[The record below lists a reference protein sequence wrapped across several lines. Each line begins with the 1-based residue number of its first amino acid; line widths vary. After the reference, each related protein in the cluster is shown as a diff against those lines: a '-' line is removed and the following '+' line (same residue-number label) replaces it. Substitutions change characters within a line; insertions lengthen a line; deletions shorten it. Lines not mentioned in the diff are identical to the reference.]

1 MISDD
6 IKNALKNIYRNK
18 KNSILIIIFSLL
30 IFLFFVDM
38 CVFKNFFD
46 FYETMY
52 NKNILVNTLFVDN
65 LELGPDKAIEELKEI
80 DHIVDVFESDYQIIG
95 AQSNLSNN
103 GLEAGITLK
112 YGIKKMVPKSIIGK
126 KADELLPGELVCP
139 DKFYPEKY
147 ETIFDIDENKFL
159 TKNQL
164 LNREVII
171 SYWNHIIGPGEEEK
185 EPKDIHTKKM
195 KIVGLYDSTNHK
207 EDVSTCYISMDDMKE
222 FRNTIFPTEKEENI
236 SMLHVIVDSKKNMNK
251 VRQKIQDKGAYIVES
266 VSIFEY
272 EFIGTLFTT
281 IIIIAIVIVLS
292 ILFIIKNYISKK
304 IKNESKYIGV
314 LRACGYTKKK
324 IIIKELIEN
333 SIVLLIS
340 IIFSLTLFSTLF
352 IILNKK
358 IFRYFKYIGFDIR
371 INIPFLLL
379 TFVIILL
386 TIEYINYKLIN
397 KKIDTKISNML
408 MEE

>member
-1 MISDD
+1 
-6 IKNALKNIYRNK
+6 
-18 KNSILIIIFSLL
+18 
-30 IFLFFVDM
+30 
-38 CVFKNFFD
+38 
-46 FYETMY
+46 
-52 NKNILVNTLFVDN
+52 
-65 LELGPDKAIEELKEI
+65 
-80 DHIVDVFESDYQIIG
+80 
-95 AQSNLSNN
+95 
-103 GLEAGITLK
+103 
-112 YGIKKMVPKSIIGK
+112 
-126 KADELLPGELVCP
+126 
-139 DKFYPEKY
+139 
-147 ETIFDIDENKFL
+147 
-159 TKNQL
+159 
-164 LNREVII
+164 
-171 SYWNHIIGPGEEEK
+171 
-185 EPKDIHTKKM
+185 
-195 KIVGLYDSTNHK
+195 
-207 EDVSTCYISMDDMKE
+207 
-222 FRNTIFPTEKEENI
+222 
-236 SMLHVIVDSKKNMNK
+236 MNK

>member
-164 LNREVII
+164 LNREDII
-171 SYWNHIIGPGEEEK
+171 S
-185 EPKDIHTKKM
+185 
-195 KIVGLYDSTNHK
+195 
-207 EDVSTCYISMDDMKE
+207 
-222 FRNTIFPTEKEENI
+222 
-236 SMLHVIVDSKKNMNK
+236 
-251 VRQKIQDKGAYIVES
+251 
-266 VSIFEY
+266 
-272 EFIGTLFTT
+272 
-281 IIIIAIVIVLS
+281 
-292 ILFIIKNYISKK
+292 
-304 IKNESKYIGV
+304 
-314 LRACGYTKKK
+314 
-324 IIIKELIEN
+324 
-333 SIVLLIS
+333 
-340 IIFSLTLFSTLF
+340 
-352 IILNKK
+352 
-358 IFRYFKYIGFDIR
+358 
-371 INIPFLLL
+371 
-379 TFVIILL
+379 
-386 TIEYINYKLIN
+386 
-397 KKIDTKISNML
+397 
-408 MEE
+408 

>member
-1 MISDD
+1 
-6 IKNALKNIYRNK
+6 
-18 KNSILIIIFSLL
+18 
-30 IFLFFVDM
+30 
-38 CVFKNFFD
+38 
-46 FYETMY
+46 
-52 NKNILVNTLFVDN
+52 
-65 LELGPDKAIEELKEI
+65 
-80 DHIVDVFESDYQIIG
+80 
-95 AQSNLSNN
+95 
-103 GLEAGITLK
+103 
-112 YGIKKMVPKSIIGK
+112 
-126 KADELLPGELVCP
+126 
-139 DKFYPEKY
+139 
-147 ETIFDIDENKFL
+147 
-159 TKNQL
+159 
-164 LNREVII
+164 
-171 SYWNHIIGPGEEEK
+171 
-185 EPKDIHTKKM
+185 M

-251 VRQKIQDKGAYIVES
+251 VRQKIQDKGAYMVES